1 MATCQR
7 HTHTGR
13 LRTTD
18 THIDDVD
25 TNTKIGVVHKQ
36 LCDIRKVTIN
46 IMDDHKANLKISDRQ
61 L

>member
-1 MATCQR
+1 MATRQR
-7 HTHTGR
+7 HTHTRR

-25 TNTKIGVVHKQ
+25 TNTKIDVVHKQ
-36 LCDIRKVTIN
+36 LCDILKVTIN